1 MVQTVRRFLW
11 NSVQSVPAAVFI
23 SGMADSGLLQVKQR
37 LAQFLGAHL
46 FDVEVSCLVS
56 KLPMGVE

>member
-37 LAQFLGAHL
+37 LAQFLGVHL
-46 FDVEVSCLVS
+46 FGVEVSCMVS